1 MAKMVI
7 NLLELMRRKAL
18 LEGRDPAYNPITQ
31 LELSERTGIPQTT
44 ISRWAGN
51 RVDRIDL
58 GILEKLCRYF
68 ECGVEELLVFKSE
81 EPTR

>member
-7 NLLELMRRKAL
+7 NLPELMRRKAIS
-18 LEGRDPAYNPITQ
+18 EGRDPAHHPITQ
-31 LELSERTGIPQTT
+31 NELSERTGIPQTT

-68 ECGVEELLVFKSE
+68 DCGVEELLVFKKD
-81 EPTR
+81 